1 MQRLPGYAQQGP
13 YSNSPSY
20 ERTSP
25 DSFPRGMHN
34 PAMGDYP
41 VGKLVLNLPF
51 LALFMSQNYAFYSC
65 LKMHF
70 YWKKNT
76 FWNLVNT
83 QLNLSVCLVV
93 YTIFLLNLCSVL
105 LIILAI
111 IYLSSC
117 QIVCLT
123 SNIYSFV
130 KSLKIRCQ
138 NVIINRLTYIISRRL
153 KHFYAHNRLYCLY
166 N

>member
-1 MQRLPGYAQQGP
+1 MINKYGCTINIFFILAPQDQYMQRLPGYAQQGP

-76 FWNLVNT
+76 F
-83 QLNLSVCLVV
+83 
-93 YTIFLLNLCSVL
+93 
-105 LIILAI
+105 
-111 IYLSSC
+111 
-117 QIVCLT
+117 
-123 SNIYSFV
+123 
-130 KSLKIRCQ
+130 
-138 NVIINRLTYIISRRL
+138 
-153 KHFYAHNRLYCLY
+153 
-166 N
+166 